1 MASRLNALDV
11 VDLTDEGEVIVAMVD
26 SFMTITVV
34 LVVGLGLAALAWA
47 LCGGARR
54 VTRVATRS
62 FWCPFRSRNVAAEF
76 QEDAWSGERIEV
88 ESCNAFS
95 PPTEVT
101 CERACLRLPK
111 LPPTQVHRAA

>member
-11 VDLTDEGEVIVAMVD
+11 VDLTDEGEVMVAMVD

-34 LVVGLGLAALAWA
+34 LVVGFGLAALAWA

-54 VTRVATRS
+54 FTRVARRS

-76 QEDAWSGERIEV
+76 LEDAWDGGRLEV
-88 ESCNAFS
+88 RGCDAFA
-95 PPTEVT
+95 PPTAVASDG
-101 CERACLRLPK
+101 RCLHLAA
-111 LPPTQVHRAA
+111 LPPPRFEHAA

>member
-62 FWCPFRSRNVAAEF
+62 FWCPFRGRNVTTEF
-76 QEDAWSGERIEV
+76 LEDAWAGGRLDV
-88 ESCNAFS
+88 RSCDAFV
-95 PPTEVT
+95 PPAPVA
-101 CERACLRLPK
+101 CDRRCLRLAT
-111 LPPTQVHRAA
+111 LPPPRPARAA